1 MSNEPI
7 NEGESLDIELSDA
20 QPEPGGLARRGAMAA
35 AAGGVV
41 AAAAALFAGTRSG
54 ARPTVTA
61 AGNTPSAAPAAR
73 PTPVAVPA
81 PALQEAPTEAD
92 LMIANLAAGLEILA
106 VNTYGAALSAAG
118 SGALGA
124 VPPAVAEFVT
134 VAQQQHQA
142 ALDAWNGVLT
152 AAGKPAV
159 DAPPSEL
166 EASVNTQFGQVTD
179 AGGAAQLALML
190 EQVAADTYLD
200 ALSKLSSP
208 AAINLAGSI
217 YPVDRQH
224 ISVLLFALG
233 MYPVP
238 EVFGTTKMAYSGS
251 GGMTAAMIPPTR

>member
-1 MSNEPI
+1 MSNDPI
-7 NEGESLDIELSDA
+7 QDAESQDVELSDA
-20 QPEPGGLARRGAMAA
+20 QPETGGFARRSAMAA
-35 AAGGVV
+35 AAGGVA

-61 AGNTPSAAPAAR
+61 AGDTPAAPAAR
-73 PTPVAVPA
+73 PAPVAVPA
-81 PALQEAPTEAD
+81 PALQAAPTEAD

-159 DAPPSEL
+159 SAPPSEL
-166 EASVNTQFGQVTD
+166 EASVNAQFGQVTN

-190 EQVAADTYLD
+190 EQVAADTYLG

-217 YPVDRQH
+217 YPIDRQH

-251 GGMTAAMIPPTR
+251 GGMTAAMVPPTR